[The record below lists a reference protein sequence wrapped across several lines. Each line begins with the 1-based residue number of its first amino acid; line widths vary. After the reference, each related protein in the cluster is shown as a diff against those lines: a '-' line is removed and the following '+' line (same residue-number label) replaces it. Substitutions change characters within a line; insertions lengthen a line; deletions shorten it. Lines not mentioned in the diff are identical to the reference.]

1 MLIPL
6 VTVAI
11 ALQLTFSSADGSA
24 ARHSAEVR
32 RIQRHFDGAL
42 TLLESRNVS
51 ALSPSQLANRRTLA
65 QRLLRYRDRGAFP
78 RNYDFPGEAVPYFV
92 DRRTGVVCAVGHLI
106 ESTGRR
112 DLVDRVAA
120 AHNNIWVAELAGDH
134 EFRTWLDT
142 QGLTLDEAARIQVPY
157 IGEPPPTLREDP
169 AALSTTAP
177 SIALGAALG
186 ASALAHFNTGFGQR
200 RSVAFLGAAAGA
212 VAIATG
218 AAQFKT
224 GGDHTIGSATIIGGL
239 ASLFVARQ
247 TFGRFTQARSTVQ
260 ARDATL
266 AERTRIAPTLP
277 LGGSSGAGLSIA
289 IAF

>member
-6 VTVAI
+6 LTLATALHLTVTAG
-11 ALQLTFSSADGSA
+11 DESA
-24 ARHSAEVR
+24 ARHSAEVQ
-32 RIQRHFDGAL
+32 RIQRHFDGAIA
-42 TLLESRNVS
+42 LLESSDVS
-51 ALSPSQLANRRTLA
+51 ALSPSQLDNRRTLTE
-65 QRLLRYRDRGAFP
+65 RLRHYRDRGAFP

-106 ESTGRR
+106 ESTGHR

-120 AHNNIWVAELAGDH
+120 ADNNVWVAELAGDD
-134 EFRTWLDT
+134 EFRAWLDE

-157 IGEPPPTLREDP
+157 MGEPPPMFRES
-169 AALSTTAP
+169 AASVNTNAP
-177 SIALGAALG
+177 TIALGAALG
-186 ASALAHFNTGFGQR
+186 TAALAHFNANLGQR
-200 RSVAFLGAAAGA
+200 RSVAFLGAAVGA

-218 AAQFKT
+218 AGQFKS
-224 GGDHTIGSATIIGGL
+224 GGDQTIGSATVIGGL

-247 TFGRFTQARSTVQ
+247 TFGRFTQARRTMQ

-266 AERTRIAPTLP
+266 AERTRIAPMIP
-277 LGGSSGAGLSIA
+277 IGGPRSAGLSIA